1 MANNQLCLIYEG
13 YIRFCQRIDVKP
25 LSFKEWM
32 YESRRRRANLQTAPA
47 AQPCKRQRSLLIP
60 LAEGSNGRGLVVLD
74 IEEAVQFGDLEQ
86 IADPLGDVHQ
96 L

>member
-1 MANNQLCLIYEG
+1 MANNQLCLIYES

-47 AQPCKRQRSLLIP
+47 AHPVS
-60 LAEGSNGRGLVVLD
+60 GSGH
-74 IEEAVQFGDLEQ
+74 F
-86 IADPLGDVHQ
+86 
-96 L
+96 